1 MQTAAQGS
9 YVGIDWGDKEHYVYV
24 LDAQGRRRTDF
35 ALPQSAEGLGELVS
49 RLRPFEPIE
58 GIAIE
63 KEQLLLVVG
72 LLQAGLIVYPV
83 NPKLVDTW
91 AKCVS
96 VDPPKDD
103 RRAAATL
110 AEGLRKFR
118 NDLRPLRPEDPLT
131 RQLQILAHHETQ
143 LIGQRTAVVNQL
155 KDIVKLYYPEFLDWF
170 EDLTTTTAADFLIAF
185 PTSQALRQAPANQVR
200 RILRAHDIRLTER
213 RQALLAARAQ
223 TAWPQDEVAA
233 PAHAPY
239 AVGLAR
245 EIKALNLS
253 LADHRQRIE
262 ALFPQHPDAAIFD
275 SLPGA
280 GAKLAPRLL
289 AHFGTDRSRFDGAR
303 AVQALSGSVPLTKAS
318 GGKKE
323 VVFRWACQKDFR
335 NTLHQFAFCSLE
347 RSPWA
352 RAFYDQAKARGFSNA
367 KALRELG
374 AKWLKIIYRMWQ
386 TKTLYNEAI
395 YLRSLEAHGSPLA
408 ACLQL
413 GEQPVGGQ

>member
-1 MQTAAQGS
+1 MQTTVEGS

-24 LDAQGRRRTDF
+24 VDAQGRRRTDF
-35 ALPQSAEGLGELVS
+35 ALPQSAQGLGELVS

-63 KEQLLLVVG
+63 KEQLLLVAG
-72 LLQAGLIVYPV
+72 LLEAGLTVYPV

-118 NDLRPLRPEDPLT
+118 NDLRPLRVEDPLT
-131 RQLQILAHHETQ
+131 RQLQILTRHETQ
-143 LIGQRTAVVNQL
+143 LIGQRTALVNQL
-155 KDIVKLYYPEFLDWF
+155 KDCLKLYYPEFLDWY

-185 PTSQALRQAPANQVR
+185 PTSRALREATAHQVR
-200 RILRAHDIRLTER
+200 RTLLAHDSRLTER

-223 TAWPQDEVAA
+223 IVWPQDEVAA
-233 PAHAPY
+233 AGHAPY
-239 AVGLAR
+239 AVTLAR
-245 EIKALNLS
+245 QIKALNLG
-253 LADHRQRIE
+253 LADLRQAIE
-262 ALFPQHPDAAIFD
+262 ALFPQHPDAALFD

-289 AHFGTDRSRFDGAR
+289 SHFGTDRSRFDGAR

-318 GGKKE
+318 GGKKQ
-323 VVFRWACQKDFR
+323 VVFRWACQKHFR
-335 NTLHQFAFCSLE
+335 NTVHQFAFCSLE

-374 AKWLKIIYRMWQ
+374 AKWLKIIYRMWE
-386 TKTLYNEAI
+386 TRTPYNEAI

-408 ACLQL
+408 ARLRV
-413 GEQPVGGQ
+413 GEQPVGEQ